1 MRSFLFCCSAI
12 LLFVTLVAI
21 IVEIWLPAA

>member
-12 LLFVTLVAI
+12 LLFVTLIAL
-21 IVEIWLPAA
+21 IVELWLPAA